1 MGAPDPA
8 RYAPNTPFPP
18 YRHAPGRTPHPRK
31 HPDGHSYN
39 TEEYAGPP
47 LTMEN
52 WRENQA
58 YLYGVD
64 LFNYGYWW
72 EAHEAWEGLWGQED
86 KRSLCRGDLQ
96 GLIQMAA
103 ALVKWREGNRRGVEK
118 LGGQARIKLE
128 RVDGENPVY
137 MGLRIAAFIREV
149 ESALAVA
156 EQVDPP
162 LLRLS

>member
-1 MGAPDPA
+1 
-8 RYAPNTPFPP
+8 
-18 YRHAPGRTPHPRK
+18 
-31 HPDGHSYN
+31 
-39 TEEYAGPP
+39 
-47 LTMEN
+47 
-52 WRENQA
+52 
-58 YLYGVD
+58 
-64 LFNYGYWW
+64 
-72 EAHEAWEGLWGQED
+72 
-86 KRSLCRGDLQ
+86 
-96 GLIQMAA
+96 
-103 ALVKWREGNRRGVEK
+103 VEK